1 MSKHCLDCTCQML
14 GREVSEEDV
23 VLSLTEYVC
32 DICLELKLFVLD
44 IKEEALPYFYN
55 SIIGDDGW

>member
-32 DICLELKLFVLD
+32 DICLE
-44 IKEEALPYFYN
+44 N
-55 SIIGDDGW
+55 SA